1 MKQLFEIEKA
11 IALIDRGRKTNFY
24 AKLEIQVLNWARLR
38 INHDRFEA
46 ENLIVNRIAQLQLKQ
61 VSKEVMGFATKP
73 ARAKQINALRW
84 VINEM
89 EIDHF
94 EPAY

>member
-1 MKQLFEIEKA
+1 MKQLFEIKQTIDLLKQGRNVFAPVEVQ
-11 IALIDRGRKTNFY
+11 ALEWAFKKIELEGRR
-24 AKLEIQVLNWARLR
+24 EG
-38 INHDRFEA
+38 
-46 ENLIVNRIAQLQLKQ
+46 ENLILNRIAQLQIKQ